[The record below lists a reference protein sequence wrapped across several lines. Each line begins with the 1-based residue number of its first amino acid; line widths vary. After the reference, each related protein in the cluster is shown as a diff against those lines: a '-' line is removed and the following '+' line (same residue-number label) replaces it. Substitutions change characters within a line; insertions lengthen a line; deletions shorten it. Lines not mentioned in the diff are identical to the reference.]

1 MLGKDLLVYLS
12 LKYKGDFKKIVNAIH
27 KKETVK
33 DEVALKEIKK
43 VKSKYIT
50 VLDDEYPDELRSIY
64 MPPLVLYYYGDI
76 KLLKSKEIRVAVI
89 GSRECTDY
97 GKDITKKLV
106 TPLAKKNRIIVSGF
120 ARGIDTIAHQ
130 VTLDNKGKTIAVLG
144 SGIDYCY
151 PRNNLPLYEAIKKD
165 HLIISEYP
173 NKVEPS
179 PDNFPA
185 RNRIVAGIANKVL
198 VTEAYIN
205 SGTNI
210 TVLYALRQGKDV
222 MAVPHEAKKNSAC
235 NRLIQDGA
243 FLVESEED
251 VLYLTEKKY

>member
-12 LKYKGDFKKIVNAIH
+12 LKYKGDFKKMVKAIH
-27 KKETVK
+27 EKETVK
-33 DEVALKEIKK
+33 DEIALEEIKK
-43 VKSKYIT
+43 IKSKYIT
-50 VLDDEYPDELRSIY
+50 VLDDAYPEELRHIY

-76 KLLKSKEIRVAVI
+76 SLLKSEEVRVAVV

-97 GKDITKKLV
+97 GRDITKELV
-106 TPLAKKNRIIVSGF
+106 EPLAMKNRIIVSGL
-120 ARGIDTIAHQ
+120 ARGIDGIAHS
-130 VTLDNKGKTIAVLG
+130 TCINAKGKTIAVLG
-144 SGIDYCY
+144 SGIDYPY
-151 PRNNLPLYEAIKKD
+151 PSSNKALYEEIKNH
-165 HLIISEYP
+165 HLLLSEYP
-173 NKVEPS
+173 NKTEPT

-185 RNRIVAGIANKVL
+185 RNRIVAGIAHKVL
-198 VTEAYIN
+198 VTEAYVN

-243 FLVESEED
+243 FLVESVD
-251 VLYLTEKKY
+251 DILYLTEKKF

>member
-12 LKYKGDFKKIVNAIH
+12 LKYKGDFKKMIDAIH
-27 KKETVK
+27 KKEEVN
-33 DEVALKEIKK
+33 DEVAMKALKTI
-43 VKSKYIT
+43 KSKYIT
-50 VLDDEYPDELRSIY
+50 ILDQAYPEELRHVY

-76 KLLKSKEIRVAVI
+76 SLLKSEEVKVAVI
-89 GSRECTDY
+89 GSRESTSY
-97 GKDITKKLV
+97 GEKMTRDLV
-106 TPLAKKNRIIVSGF
+106 EPLAKKRRIIVSGL
-120 ARGIDTIAHQ
+120 ARGIDAIAHD
-130 VTLDNKGKTIAVLG
+130 TCIKSKGKTIAVLG

-151 PRNNLPLYEAIKKD
+151 PTSNRKLYDEIKMN
-165 HLIISEYP
+165 HLLISEYP
-173 NKVEPS
+173 NALSPT
-179 PDNFPA
+179 PDNFPS

-222 MAVPHEAKKNSAC
+222 MAVPHEANHQSAC

-243 FLVESEED
+243 FLVENAED